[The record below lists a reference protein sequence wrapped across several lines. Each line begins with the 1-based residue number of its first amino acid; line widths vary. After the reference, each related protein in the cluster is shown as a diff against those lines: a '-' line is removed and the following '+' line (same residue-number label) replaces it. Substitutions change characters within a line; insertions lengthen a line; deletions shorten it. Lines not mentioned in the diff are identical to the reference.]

1 MKVVV
6 NDRDVQ
12 TLVAMLRKL
21 DLEPAETS
29 EEFKYENPVLVLLDA
44 VLSIRRKYYA
54 FVVPRVKGFEQDFPQ
69 VQNLKQLLDLISV
82 SSIEGFCRVWN
93 YNHES
98 RVLILRDL
106 ALRFISY
113 ADDLKEK
120 SDLDA
125 MKHWASNCSVSE
137 HKSFGVKGI
146 GLATYQYL
154 RMMLGVPTVKPDVH
168 IRRAVSTAIE
178 KKVNDIYA
186 IELIERASEELG
198 HPAILI
204 DNYLWKKYAA
214 SATK

>member
-1 MKVVV
+1 MKVAV

-12 TLVAMLRKL
+12 ALVAMLRKL
-21 DLEPAETS
+21 ELEPAETS

-54 FVVPRVKGFEQDFPQ
+54 FVVPRVKGFEKDFPQ
-69 VQNLKQLLDLISV
+69 VQNLNQLLDLISV
-82 SSIEGFCRVWN
+82 SSIEGFCRIWN

-106 ALRFISY
+106 ALRFICY

-125 MKHWASNCSVSE
+125 MKHWTSSCTVFD
-137 HKSFGVKGI
+137 HKFFGVKGI
-146 GLATYQYL
+146 GLATFQYL

-168 IRRAVSTAIE
+168 IRRAVSTIIE
-178 KKVNDIYA
+178 REVNDIDA
-186 IELIERASEELG
+186 IELIEKASTELG
-198 HPAILI
+198 YPAIII
-204 DNYLWKKYAA
+204 DNYFWKKYAA
-214 SATK
+214 SVT